1 MYRTLTLSA
10 LAAACLLTGGCASI
24 VSGQNQSVSVTSR
37 DPVKGVDVAG
47 AKCSLVNDKGTW
59 YATTPGTVTV
69 RRSFNELAVN
79 CSADGMT
86 TGIAMVKSATKA
98 MAFGNILFGGF
109 IGAGVD
115 MSTGAAYD
123 YPEVIIVTMGQS
135 GVVSTPV
142 AAAPASTV
150 EPARTAS
157 NGTSP
162 AR

>member
-1 MYRTLTLSA
+1 MQRVLILTTLA
-10 LAAACLLTGGCASI
+10 GACLLTGGCASI

-47 AKCSLVNDKGTW
+47 AKCALVNDKGTW

-79 CSADGMT
+79 CTADGMAP
-86 TGIAMVKSATKA
+86 GIAMVKSATKA

-123 YPEVIIVTMGQS
+123 YPEIIVITMGQT
-135 GVVSTPV
+135 GVVAPV
-142 AAAPASTV
+142 PAAAPAAV
-150 EPARTAS
+150 PAPAKTALA
-157 NGTSP
+157 TP
-162 AR
+162 

>member
-1 MYRTLTLSA
+1 MTIRTMT
-10 LAAACLLTGGCASI
+10 LAAAALASLMFSGCASI

-37 DPVKGVDVAG
+37 DPAKGVDLAG

-79 CSADGMT
+79 CTADGIEP
-86 TGIAMVKSATKA
+86 GIAMVKSATKA

-123 YPEVIIVTMGQS
+123 YPELIVVTMGQS
-135 GVVSTPV
+135 NSVPAKVEAAKTAS
-142 AAAPASTV
+142 AAPV
-150 EPARTAS
+150 PAR
-157 NGTSP
+157 
-162 AR
+162 

>member
-1 MYRTLTLSA
+1 MHRTLTLA
-10 LAAACLLTGGCASI
+10 VLAGACLLTGGCASI
-24 VSGQNQSVSVTSR
+24 VSGQNQSISVTSR
-37 DPVKGVDVAG
+37 DPAKGVDVAG

-79 CSADGMT
+79 CSADGVAP
-86 TGIAMVKSATKA
+86 GIAMVKSSTKA

-123 YPEVIIVTMGQS
+123 YPEIIIVTMGQS
-135 GVVSTPV
+135 GVVGTPV
-142 AAAPASTV
+142 AEAPT
-150 EPARTAS
+150 EPGKTAS
-157 NGTSP
+157 NGVAPT
-162 AR
+162 R

>member
-1 MYRTLTLSA
+1 MMIRTPT
-10 LAAACLLTGGCASI
+10 LAAAALATLMFSGCASI

-37 DPVKGVDVAG
+37 DPAKGADVAG

-79 CSADGMT
+79 CSADGLE
-86 TGIAMVKSATKA
+86 TGIAMVKSSTKA
-98 MAFGNILFGGF
+98 MAFGNILFGGI

-123 YPEVIIVTMGQS
+123 YPELIVVTMGQS
-135 GVVSTPV
+135 NSVPAKVEPV
-142 AAAPASTV
+142 KTASAAPV
-150 EPARTAS
+150 PAR
-157 NGTSP
+157 
-162 AR
+162 